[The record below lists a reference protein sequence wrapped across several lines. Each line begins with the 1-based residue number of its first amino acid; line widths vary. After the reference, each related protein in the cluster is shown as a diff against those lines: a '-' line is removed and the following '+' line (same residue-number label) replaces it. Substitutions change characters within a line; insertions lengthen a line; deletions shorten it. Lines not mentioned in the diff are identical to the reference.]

1 MLARADFRPKSAFMV
16 LLISFE
22 GGDGSGKTTQLK
34 LLDNY
39 LASRGKLCL
48 STREP
53 GGTTLGEM
61 IRKILLEA
69 GKVEIAYPTELF
81 LYLADRAQHVHE
93 VIRPALASG
102 RLVLCDR
109 FTDSTLAYQGY
120 GRGVDLDMLRRLN
133 QVASHGIT
141 PDVTFLL
148 DCPVEVGLSR
158 TAQRNMNL
166 KSGGSR
172 EDRFEQERADFH
184 ERVRRGFLE
193 LARVEPKRIYVL
205 DASCPTEEV
214 HHEIKKIVDEKLD

>member
-1 MLARADFRPKSAFMV
+1 MV
-16 LLISFE
+16 RLISFE

-69 GKVEIAYPTELF
+69 GKVEIASPTELF

-93 VIRPALASG
+93 IIRPALASG

-193 LARVEPKRIYVL
+193 LARAEPQRIYVL
-205 DASCPTEEV
+205 DASRPTEEV
-214 HHEIKKIVDEKLD
+214 HHEIKKIVDEKLRDG

>member
-1 MLARADFRPKSAFMV
+1 
-16 LLISFE
+16 
-22 GGDGSGKTTQLK
+22 
-34 LLDNY
+34 
-39 LASRGKLCL
+39 
-48 STREP
+48 
-53 GGTTLGEM
+53 
-61 IRKILLEA
+61 
-69 GKVEIAYPTELF
+69 
-81 LYLADRAQHVHE
+81 AQHVHE

-184 ERVRRGFLE
+184 ERV
-193 LARVEPKRIYVL
+193 
-205 DASCPTEEV
+205 
-214 HHEIKKIVDEKLD
+214 

>member
-1 MLARADFRPKSAFMV
+1 MV
-16 LLISFE
+16 CLISFE

-69 GKVEIAYPTELF
+69 GKVEIASPTELF

-193 LARVEPKRIYVL
+193 MARVEPKRIYVL
-205 DASCPTEEV
+205 DASRPTEEV
-214 HHEIKKIVDEKLD
+214 HHEIKKIVDEKLRDG